1 MEIES
6 VKIKLALLWLSYF
19 CAMIVLPTLD
29 LYRPGIIEE
38 IIAGEGV
45 PGGEPMAAGWI
56 LFIAIIMLIPP
67 VMAVVS
73 ITLKDKANRWAN
85 IIVGIVVAGLS
96 FANPVEFLIEP
107 SAEAAYHILI
117 AIVNV
122 VITVLIVWY
131 ALKWPKQEG

>member
-38 IIAGEGV
+38 IIAGG
-45 PGGEPMAAGWI
+45 PGGEPMTAEQI
-56 LFIAIIMLIPP
+56 LFFAIIMLIPP

-96 FANPVEFLIEP
+96 LANPVEFLIEP

-131 ALKWPKQEG
+131 AWKWPKQGE